1 MKSIALRPC
10 VETVPARRCSV
21 LVTGGNGFIG
31 QHLVA
36 ALRRRHDV
44 VRVLDPQP
52 PRPGPLAEFI
62 EGTILDPHDVRRAL
76 DGVDTVY
83 HLAAISHLWMAN
95 PADFERV
102 NQHGTELI
110 LAAAR
115 ERGVRNIVHCSTE
128 AILFP
133 YRRDKGPQRAE
144 DMPGPYT
151 RSKFMAEQAARDA
164 AADGLRVVIANPTVP
179 IGPGDHNFTEPTR
192 MIQLFARK
200 PPPMVLDSMLNL
212 VDVRDV
218 ATGLILAGERGQA
231 GERYILG
238 GENVSVRELARR
250 VGSLCGRSTNMR
262 TLPGPVALAIGAAS
276 EWFEGQ
282 VMHRTPRVSI
292 EAVRIA
298 LRSIPLDARKAE
310 TELGYLPHPIDE
322 GLADAIAWLTRR
334 EAVEAVRPRVYSE
347 GHPGTPLTQNRQ
359 IIPVD
364 DRMPLI

>member
-1 MKSIALRPC
+1 
-10 VETVPARRCSV
+10 VEPITLQPRVKTAPPGGCRV

-36 ALRRRHDV
+36 ALRRRHDI
-44 VRVLDPQP
+44 VRVLDLQP
-52 PRPGPLAEFI
+52 PPTGPLPEFI
-62 EGTILDPHDVRRAL
+62 EGTILDPHDVRREL
-76 DGVDTVY
+76 DGVDTEY
-83 HLAAISHLWMAN
+83 HLAAISHLWTAN

-102 NQHGTELI
+102 NQHGTELM
-110 LAAAR
+110 LAVSR
-115 ERGVRNIVHCSTE
+115 EMAVRNIVHCSTE

-133 YRRDKGPQRAE
+133 YRSVETKRPLRAE

-192 MIQLFARK
+192 MLELFARK
-200 PPPMVLDSMLNL
+200 PPPMVLDSTLNL

-218 ATGLILAGERGQA
+218 ATGLILAGERGRA

-250 VGSLCGRSTNMR
+250 VGSLCGRSTNVHA
-262 TLPGPVALAIGAAS
+262 LPGPLALAIGAAS

-282 VMHRTPRVSI
+282 VMHRKPRVSI

-298 LRSIPLDARKAE
+298 LRSIPLDTRKAE
-310 TELGYLPHPIDE
+310 TELGYLPHPINDAI
-322 GLADAIAWLTRR
+322 ADAVAWLTRR
-334 EAVEAVRPRVYSE
+334 EAVDAVRPRVSA
-347 GHPGTPLTQNRQ
+347 
-359 IIPVD
+359 
-364 DRMPLI
+364 

>member
-1 MKSIALRPC
+1 VEHITLQPC
-10 VETVPARRCSV
+10 VETAPAGRRRI

-36 ALRRRHDV
+36 ALRRRHDI
-44 VRVLDPQP
+44 VRVLDLQP
-52 PRPGPLAEFI
+52 PPTGLPAEFI

-76 DGVDTVY
+76 DGVDTLY
-83 HLAAISHLWMAN
+83 HLAAISHLWTAN

-102 NQHGTELI
+102 NQHGTELM

-115 ERGVRNIVHCSTE
+115 EMGVRNIVHCSTD

-133 YRRDKGPQRAE
+133 YRRGKTKSPQRAE

-151 RSKFMAEQAARDA
+151 RSKFLAEQAARDA
-164 AADGLRVVIANPTVP
+164 AADGLRVVIVNPTVP

-192 MIQLFARK
+192 MLELFARK
-200 PPPMVLDSMLNL
+200 PPPMVLDSTLNL

-218 ATGLILAGERGQA
+218 ATGLVLAGERGRA

-250 VGSLCGRSTNMR
+250 VGSQCGRSTNVHAQ
-262 TLPGPVALAIGAAS
+262 PGPLALAIGAAS

-282 VMHRTPRVSI
+282 MIRRTPRVSI

-298 LRSIPLDARKAE
+298 LRSIPLDTRKAE
-310 TELGYLPHPIDE
+310 TELGYLPHPID
-322 GLADAIAWLTRR
+322 DAIADAVAWLTHR
-334 EAVEAVRPRVYSE
+334 EAVDAVRPRVSA
-347 GHPGTPLTQNRQ
+347 
-359 IIPVD
+359 
-364 DRMPLI
+364 

>member
-1 MKSIALRPC
+1 MKSITLQPRARTALASRRPI
-10 VETVPARRCSV
+10 

-31 QHLVA
+31 QYLVA
-36 ALRRRHDV
+36 ALRRRHGV
-44 VRVLDPQP
+44 VRVLDLQP
-52 PRPGPLAEFI
+52 PPPGPVPEFI
-62 EGTILDPHDVRRAL
+62 QGTILDPHDVRRAL

-83 HLAAISHLWMAN
+83 HLAAISHLWTAN

-102 NQHGTELI
+102 NQHGTELM

-133 YRRDKGPQRAE
+133 YRRGGTTMPQRAE

-151 RSKFMAEQAARDA
+151 RSKFMAEQIAREA
-164 AADGLRVVIANPTVP
+164 AADGMRVVIANPTVP

-192 MIQLFARK
+192 MLELFARK
-200 PPPMVLDSMLNL
+200 SPPMVLDSMLNL

-218 ATGLILAGERGQA
+218 AAGLILAGERGRA

-238 GENVSVRELARR
+238 GENVSVRELVRR
-250 VGSLCGRSTNMR
+250 VGSLCGRSTNVHA
-262 TLPGPVALAIGAAS
+262 LPASLALAIGAAS

-282 VMHRTPRVSI
+282 VIQRTPRVSI

-298 LRSIPLDARKAE
+298 LRSIPLDTRKAE
-310 TELGYLPHPIDE
+310 IELGYLPRPID
-322 GLADAIAWLTRR
+322 GALTDAIAWLTRR
-334 EAVEAVRPRVYSE
+334 DADAAQPRFSA
-347 GHPGTPLTQNRQ
+347 
-359 IIPVD
+359 
-364 DRMPLI
+364 

>member
-1 MKSIALRPC
+1 VKSITLQPRVKTA
-10 VETVPARRCSV
+10 PASRRRV

-31 QHLVA
+31 QHLVV
-36 ALRRRHDV
+36 ALRRRHEI
-44 VRVLDPQP
+44 VRVLDLQP
-52 PRPGPLAEFI
+52 PPSGSLSEFI
-62 EGTILDPHDVRRAL
+62 QGTILDPYDMRCAL

-83 HLAAISHLWMAN
+83 HLAAISHLWTAN
-95 PADFERV
+95 SADFERV
-102 NQHGTELI
+102 NQHGTEFM

-133 YRRDKGPQRAE
+133 YRRGETKRPQRVE
-144 DMPGPYT
+144 HMPGPYT

-179 IGPGDHNFTEPTR
+179 IGPGDHNFTEPMR

-250 VGSLCGRSTNMR
+250 VGSLCSRSTNMR
-262 TLPGPVALAIGAAS
+262 TLPGSVALAIGAAS
-276 EWFEGQ
+276 EWFEGRI
-282 VMHRTPRVSI
+282 MHRMPRVSI

-310 TELGYLPHPIDE
+310 TELGYLPHAIDDA
-322 GLADAIAWLTRR
+322 LADAVAWLTRH
-334 EAVEAVRPRVYSE
+334 EAREAVRPGVYSE
-347 GHPGTPLTQNRQ
+347 GHPGTEYAKPADH
-359 IIPVD
+359 PG
-364 DRMPLI
+364 

>member
-1 MKSIALRPC
+1 VKSITLQSRVKTAS
-10 VETVPARRCSV
+10 ASRRRV

-31 QHLVA
+31 QHLVV
-36 ALRRRHDV
+36 ALRRRHEI

-52 PRPGPLAEFI
+52 PPSGSLSEFI
-62 EGTILDPHDVRRAL
+62 QGTILDPHDMRCAL

-83 HLAAISHLWMAN
+83 HLAAISHLWTAN
-95 PADFERV
+95 SADFERV
-102 NQHGTELI
+102 NQHGTELM

-133 YRRDKGPQRAE
+133 YRRGQTKRPQRVE

-151 RSKFMAEQAARDA
+151 RSKFMAEQVVREAV
-164 AADGLRVVIANPTVP
+164 ADGLRVVIANPTVP

-192 MIQLFARK
+192 MLELFVRK
-200 PPPMVLDSMLNL
+200 SPPMVLDSILNL

-218 ATGLILAGERGQA
+218 ATGLILAGERGRT

-238 GENVSVRELARR
+238 GENVSVCELARR
-250 VGSLCGRSTNMR
+250 VGSLCNRSTNVHL
-262 TLPGPVALAIGAAS
+262 LPGPVALAIGAAS

-282 VMHRTPRVSI
+282 VIHRTPRVSI

-298 LRSIPLDARKAE
+298 LRSIPLDTRKAE
-310 TELGYLPHPIDE
+310 TELGYLPRPID
-322 GLADAIAWLTRR
+322 GALTDAVAWLTSR
-334 EAVEAVRPRVYSE
+334 EAADAVRPRV
-347 GHPGTPLTQNRQ
+347 PA
-359 IIPVD
+359 
-364 DRMPLI
+364 

>member
-1 MKSIALRPC
+1 MEPITLQPPVKTA
-10 VETVPARRCSV
+10 PAGRRRV
-21 LVTGGNGFIG
+21 LVTGGSGFIG

-36 ALRRRHDV
+36 ALHRRHDV
-44 VRVLDPQP
+44 VRVLDLQP
-52 PRPGPLAEFI
+52 PPTGLLAEFV

-76 DGVDTVY
+76 DGIDTVF
-83 HLAAISHLWMAN
+83 HLAAISHLWTAN

-133 YRRDKGPQRAE
+133 YRRGETKSPQRAE

-192 MIQLFARK
+192 MLELFARK
-200 PPPMVLDSMLNL
+200 PPPMVLDSTLNL

-218 ATGLILAGERGQA
+218 ATGLILAGERGRA

-250 VGSLCGRSTNMR
+250 VGSLCSRSTNMR

-282 VMHRTPRVSI
+282 VMHRKPRVSI

-298 LRSIPLDARKAE
+298 LRSIPLDTRKAE
-310 TELGYLPHPIDE
+310 TELGYLPHPIDDA
-322 GLADAIAWLTRR
+322 LADAVAWLTRR
-334 EAVEAVRPRVYSE
+334 EAVDAVRPRVSA
-347 GHPGTPLTQNRQ
+347 
-359 IIPVD
+359 
-364 DRMPLI
+364 